1 MPVAQILSLV
11 ATYGPGVIPIVQ
23 QLVAWVEG
31 NKTTV
36 SAAELA
42 TLAAL
47 GQYTSTQS
55 LANLGIQ
62 IVNGQVVP
70 LPKQA

>member
-1 MPVAQILSLV
+1 MEVAQVLSLV
-11 ATYGPGVIPIVQ
+11 ATYGPGVIPVVQ
-23 QLVAWVEG
+23 KLVSWVEG
-31 NKTTV
+31 NKVTV
-36 SAAELA
+36 SSAELA
-42 TLAAL
+42 ELAAL

-70 LPKQA
+70 LAKQA